1 MRPSATEGW
10 RLVVLQVT
18 VQLRQHHQG
27 QELEDGFRRLDQTF
41 QFLGVVIEKGEDLLV
56 GMCNGKRIAF
66 ADQALKVSVH

>member
-1 MRPSATEGW
+1 LRPSATEGW

-41 QFLGVVIEKGEDLLV
+41 QFRSSVAE
-56 GMCNGKRIAF
+56 RYHSF
-66 ADQALKVSVH
+66 SQAVSV